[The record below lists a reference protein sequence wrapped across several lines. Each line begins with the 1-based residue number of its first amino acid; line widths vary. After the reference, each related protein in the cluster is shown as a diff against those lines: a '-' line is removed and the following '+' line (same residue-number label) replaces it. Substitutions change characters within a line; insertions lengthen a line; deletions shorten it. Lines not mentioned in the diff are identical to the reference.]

1 MRAPMSSVSTSLLAL
16 ATTVALAAEP
26 VVGVDLPVSEVTLF
40 SSGVGT
46 FVHAGTVQGDATA
59 ELRFRTG
66 QINDVL
72 KSLVLE
78 DLNGGT
84 VGTVGYPSQDPLEKT
99 LKSFQVDVSG
109 NPPLAGLLN
118 QLRGAR
124 VQVQVLDATIDGIV
138 IGCEQ
143 RTKVLPQ
150 NGGTEVTWV
159 LNILE
164 NGSLRPLA
172 LADVRTVKPTDPALQ
187 AELGKALAALAQ
199 SRDQDKKPVSLSFRG
214 QGQRRVR
221 LQYVAEAPVWKAS
234 YRLLLGKDKDPTNL
248 QGWAIV
254 ENPTDSDWTDVK
266 LTLVSGRPVSFI
278 QDLYR
283 PLYAHRPEVA
293 TELQSGLRPVAYGGG
308 IGGEKGKAE
317 LQGRAAPKPSAA
329 PGMAMAAEQA
339 KSYRLR
345 AGAESDKPMDAM
357 AADDGRSFNASSSIQ
372 IATQSVAEVGEL
384 FAYNTGK
391 VTIPRQRSAMIPFVG
406 SAILCE
412 KVSIY
417 NRNVLSR
424 NPLSGARL
432 TNTTGNS
439 LSAGPMTV
447 YDDGTYAGDAQLTQL
462 PPGQVRLVSFAID
475 QRVVVDSEKERSDQR
490 RTLAKI
496 VRGVLEIQV
505 VTFQGRTYVADNQGD
520 ADKNLIIEHGR
531 NASWTL
537 YETPAALETT
547 EHLYRFKLAVPAR
560 KKTELVVTERFVNS
574 ERMALFASDAN
585 TIAAFIDTKDLKP
598 AVKDALVR
606 TRGFIDA
613 VNHAEHARENVHQQL
628 KAIAEDQERI
638 RRNVNS
644 VDRSSYY
651 AKRLMTKLNEQE
663 TTLDQLR
670 VKDEQLLADINAKRK
685 ELADYVSNLTVE

>member
-1 MRAPMSSVSTSLLAL
+1 MSTSLLAL

-221 LQYVAEAPVWKAS
+221 LQYVAEALS
-234 YRLLLGKDKDPTNL
+234 GR
-248 QGWAIV
+248 QAIV
-254 ENPTDSDWTDVK
+254 CSSARTRTPPIS
-266 LTLVSGRPVSFI
+266 
-278 QDLYR
+278 
-283 PLYAHRPEVA
+283 
-293 TELQSGLRPVAYGGG
+293 
-308 IGGEKGKAE
+308 KA
-317 LQGRAAPKPSAA
+317 
-329 PGMAMAAEQA
+329 
-339 KSYRLR
+339 
-345 AGAESDKPMDAM
+345 
-357 AADDGRSFNASSSIQ
+357 GRSSKI
-372 IATQSVAEVGEL
+372 
-384 FAYNTGK
+384 
-391 VTIPRQRSAMIPFVG
+391 
-406 SAILCE
+406 
-412 KVSIY
+412 
-417 NRNVLSR
+417 
-424 NPLSGARL
+424 RL
-432 TNTTGNS
+432 TATG
-439 LSAGPMTV
+439 PT
-447 YDDGTYAGDAQLTQL
+447 
-462 PPGQVRLVSFAID
+462 
-475 QRVVVDSEKERSDQR
+475 
-490 RTLAKI
+490 
-496 VRGVLEIQV
+496 
-505 VTFQGRTYVADNQGD
+505 
-520 ADKNLIIEHGR
+520 
-531 NASWTL
+531 
-537 YETPAALETT
+537 
-547 EHLYRFKLAVPAR
+547 
-560 KKTELVVTERFVNS
+560 
-574 ERMALFASDAN
+574 
-585 TIAAFIDTKDLKP
+585 
-598 AVKDALVR
+598 
-606 TRGFIDA
+606 
-613 VNHAEHARENVHQQL
+613 
-628 KAIAEDQERI
+628 
-638 RRNVNS
+638 
-644 VDRSSYY
+644 
-651 AKRLMTKLNEQE
+651 
-663 TTLDQLR
+663 
-670 VKDEQLLADINAKRK
+670 
-685 ELADYVSNLTVE
+685 